1 MTRITIDRSKN
12 KYTIEASGH
21 SGYAEAG
28 KDIVCAAV
36 STLMF
41 SFLNFMDQKDI
52 DYKIEYSDG
61 YMKIEVENYKKIK
74 DVIFFIESGFS
85 LLQENYF
92 ENISLKWGIK

>member
-1 MTRITIDRSKN
+1 MTRITIDRDKN
-12 KYTIEASGH
+12 KYMIEASGH

-52 DYKIEYSDG
+52 EYKIEYSDG

>member
-1 MTRITIDRSKN
+1 MTRITIDRDKN
-12 KYTIEASGH
+12 KYMIEASGH